1 MRTCCL
7 RLSVSAFLYGLVCLA
22 FSAPVA
28 AQSTGTPPKEATSS
42 PSKKN
47 NLPELRTREKPSGT
61 PAPALS
67 DVPQASASVKELPP
81 EELSF
86 WVQKLDSDSYSERK
100 TAMQKL
106 RQSGPTGVTALVQAA
121 RSQNPEVSVRAICLL
136 TELYQSAH
144 PDVAIAADDALESL
158 GESGPPMAVVRTQE
172 ALSSTL
178 APLRR
183 RHAIAAIKRL
193 GGHVIPTRELDDEG
207 LHEVEADLNKEGTVQ
222 HIVLGKKWT
231 GGLAGIKYL
240 QRLPELRTLYI
251 TTAIPL
257 SPDEQ
262 TLLKQ
267 KLSSLRV
274 EYRGSAFLGIK
285 SLIQDPE
292 ICIIDSVV
300 QDSPAQRGGLLKDDI
315 ITHLDGLRV
324 YGFTDLTDGLKVK
337 QGGDTVYLDILRG
350 DEPLEVSVI
359 LGEW

>member
-1 MRTCCL
+1 MLASLFGLGCFA
-7 RLSVSAFLYGLVCLA
+7 LST
-22 FSAPVA
+22 PVA
-28 AQSTGTPPKEATSS
+28 AQSTGTPPGKGTSS
-42 PSKKN
+42 PPVERSSK
-47 NLPELRTREKPSGT
+47 PSTTERPSGT
-61 PAPALS
+61 PAS
-67 DVPQASASVKELPP
+67 SGVPKASVPVN
-81 EELSF
+81 ELSPDQLAF
-86 WVQKLDSDSYSERK
+86 WVQKLDSDVYSERK

-106 RQSGPTGVTALVQAA
+106 RQSGPAGVAALVQAA
-121 RSQNPEVSVRAICLL
+121 RSQNLEVSVRAISLL
-136 TELYQSAH
+136 TELYQSTH

-193 GGHVIPTRELDDEG
+193 GGHVMPIRELDDEG

-231 GGLAGIKYL
+231 GGLAGVKYL
-240 QRLPELRTLYI
+240 QRLPELRILYI

-257 SPDEQ
+257 SMEEQ
-262 TLLKQ
+262 GLLKE
-267 KLSSLRV
+267 KLSGVRV

-285 SLIQDPE
+285 SLTLDPE

-300 QDSPAQRGGLLKDDI
+300 ADSPAQRGGLLKDDV
-315 ITHLDGLRV
+315 ITHLDGLPV
-324 YGFTDLTDGLKVK
+324 HGFTELTDGLKVK
-337 QGGDTVYLDILRG
+337 QGGDTVYLEVLRG
-350 DEPLEVSVI
+350 DEALEVSVI

>member
-1 MRTCCL
+1 MRTCCS
-7 RLSVSAFLYGLVCLA
+7 RLSILAFLVGLVCLA
-22 FSAPVA
+22 LSAPVA
-28 AQSTGTPPKEATSS
+28 AQSTDPPPKEGTPTPSAKKSPPKSS
-42 PSKKN
+42 
-47 NLPELRTREKPSGT
+47 ET
-61 PAPALS
+61 PAPAAPE
-67 DVPQASASVKELPP
+67 VPKASAPVNELPP
-81 EELSF
+81 EELNF
-86 WVQKLDSDSYSERK
+86 WVQKLDSDLYSERK
-100 TAMQKL
+100 SAMQKL
-106 RQSGPTGVTALVQAA
+106 RQTGPAGVAALVQAA

-136 TELYQSAH
+136 TEMYQSTH

-158 GESGPPMAVVRTQE
+158 GESGPAMAVVRSQE

-207 LHEVEADLNKEGTVQ
+207 LHEVEADLSKDGTVQ
-222 HIVLGKKWT
+222 HVVLGKKWT
-231 GGLAGIKYL
+231 GGIDAIKYL
-240 QRLPELRTLYI
+240 QRVPELRTLYI

-257 SPDEQ
+257 TPDEQ

-267 KLSSLRV
+267 KLSNIRV

-337 QGGDTVYLDILRG
+337 QGGDVVYLDILRE
-350 DEPLEVSVI
+350 DEALEVSVV